1 MPGWAGV
8 SLKMEVDEMT
18 RVHHILFLILVFL
31 AATCTVAPTG
41 LLAQSGKTKK
51 STSSVKPP
59 KWFEVIPQDSLN
71 LVARGR
77 AQSKDQQVAV
87 DKAVAAA
94 RDSMVF
100 ATEGPWKELVRGIRE
115 EGITAEEPAR
125 GAVTLH
131 GSKIE
136 EQKVSKR
143 KKTWTAFVLVSLP
156 NSSIPALLL
165 ERARSD
171 SQWFDLVKDTR
182 AVQELEA
189 RSRAAQ

>member
-1 MPGWAGV
+1 M
-8 SLKMEVDEMT
+8 
-18 RVHHILFLILVFL
+18 
-31 AATCTVAPTG
+31 VAPSG
-41 LLAQSGKTKK
+41 SLAQSGKTKK

-71 LVARGR
+71 LVTRGR

-94 RDSMVF
+94 RDSIVF
-100 ATEGPWKELVRGIRE
+100 ATEVPWKELVRGIRE

-131 GSKIE
+131 GSKIK
-136 EQKVSKR
+136 EQKVSKK

-156 NSSIPALLL
+156 RSSIPSLLL
-165 ERARSD
+165 ERVQSD
-171 SQWFDLVKDTR
+171 SQWYAQVRQTR